1 VYGTDNGS
9 PGNFHWCSNEKP
21 FEPKEVKWAPGEPN
35 SQFHCVYLKNMGGNK
50 SVLATA
56 DCTTKKKFLCDVRK
70 KETGGMAMQQECM
83 EIWGI
88 TSSLKFILRLYF
100 SYFSKYHVSGNIDFI
115 QMAGVIS
122 ANYTHD
128 LKVYLFIMIN

>member
-1 VYGTDNGS
+1 MNIEWILIKYFLKEFDFINDDYWVYGMDDGA

-56 DCTTKKKFLCDVRK
+56 DCATKKKFLCDVRK

-88 TSSLKFILRLYF
+88 TSSLKFILRLF
-100 SYFSKYHVSGNIDFI
+100 SLILVNV
-115 QMAGVIS
+115 MCVR
-122 ANYTHD
+122 
-128 LKVYLFIMIN
+128 